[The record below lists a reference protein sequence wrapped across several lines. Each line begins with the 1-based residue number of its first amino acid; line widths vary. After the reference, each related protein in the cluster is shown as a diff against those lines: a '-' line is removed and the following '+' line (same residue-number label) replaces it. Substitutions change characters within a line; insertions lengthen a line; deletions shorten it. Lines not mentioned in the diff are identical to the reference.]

1 MKRDVYSGY
10 TKLYGEQHLETLIA
24 ANNYASSLVEL
35 GGFEEAKT
43 LMRKTMPM
51 AQRLLVDSHDLM
63 LRMRRTYANALFY
76 PAATLDDLREAVT
89 TLEDAERIARR
100 VYGRAH
106 PDTAAIEGNLKGMRA
121 AVRARDT
128 PSTSG

>member
-1 MKRDVYSGY
+1 
-10 TKLYGEQHLETLIA
+10 
-24 ANNYASSLVEL
+24 
-35 GGFEEAKT
+35 
-43 LMRKTMPM
+43 M

-63 LRMRRTYANALFY
+63 LRMRRTYANAFY
-76 PAATLDDLREAVT
+76 QDPAATLDDLREAVT